1 MWTTTTWCD
10 VASNAYS
17 IVYIERETAISG
29 PIALKK
35 SASLKRDYPRGDAWS
50 VLSAG
55 PNPRVCREARSAS
68 CCERVLSERR
78 VERLEVYQEQG
89 GAALYLPAGSRRML
103 STPARNGPRLSTLVR
118 RSRTVCP
125 SHFDRSTVTAAG
137 SRRSASPGEVRK
149 RSSAHEQQ
157 SENQPAPTAR
167 RYRCD
172 TADSH
177 RNFRNPGCPGC

>member
-1 MWTTTTWCD
+1 ML
-10 VASNAYS
+10 S
-17 IVYIERETAISG
+17 ETGIPTGLRRS
-29 PIALKK
+29 
-35 SASLKRDYPRGDAWS
+35 SARSTH
-50 VLSAG
+50 VLSTAQRPSGGASVAG
-55 PNPRVCREARSAS
+55 TGWPSTCVCREARSAS

-149 RSSAHEQQ
+149 TFVS
-157 SENQPAPTAR
+157 T
-167 RYRCD
+167 
-172 TADSH
+172 
-177 RNFRNPGCPGC
+177 